1 MNELMEKYWHRFFSN
16 TNCVYFLNIVDELE
30 VQDEASYISTYGSEC
45 TFSTVVSDGRRVE
58 LLPRG
63 EERVVKPEER
73 QQYAALVRRARMTE
87 FTKQV

>member
-1 MNELMEKYWHRFFSN
+1 MAQAFFP
-16 TNCVYFLNIVDELE
+16 TLIVFYFLNIVDELE
-30 VQDEASYISTYGSEC
+30 VQDEASYLSTYGSEC

-58 LLPRG
+58 LLPGG